1 MDSDGMS
8 QQRERWARRR
18 DTLVPPHYLRLVSFL
33 FVFHLFHPSE
43 SALDGRIARK
53 NERRSCTSRAYGG
66 TRAIC
71 GKFIKRHREA
81 NNKQAIKGEEG
92 SNGRPYTVG
101 RWCRYGRWRERRENQ
116 PIGRPLRDEWL
127 LWADSER
134 PVSDLMAIL
143 HPSLSLFFFFSWLN
157 SSRDPLL

>member
-116 PIGRPLRDEWL
+116 PIGRPFVTNDCCELTASAR
-127 LWADSER
+127 
-134 PVSDLMAIL
+134 
-143 HPSLSLFFFFSWLN
+143 
-157 SSRDPLL
+157 SRI